1 MQEPAGTE
9 CSGAGGDDFPA
20 DFHVCFVWNKAGK
33 PSCLYEERYG
43 DLKEPYIETM
53 KQRTKRRL
61 LCLTAAAA
69 IGISGCGVPGLPKPS
84 RDNFAEQEEEAGPGS
99 ASAET
104 GEAGPGDDVS
114 ADSGEAGPG
123 SIPVKTGE
131 IEETD
136 LNLKFR
142 LVTGQEALSGLPEEV
157 AHQVNAI
164 NGGEAPAQAIGS
176 KELKGYYA
184 LIATYTVVGEDEAS
198 GEETRGSGRLTLY
211 IPNLLE
217 GLEEISFLYY
227 DKAERIWRVIPAE
240 QVDLAAKTVSA
251 ILPGSG
257 TLTVVYRRE

>member
-1 MQEPAGTE
+1 
-9 CSGAGGDDFPA
+9 
-20 DFHVCFVWNKAGK
+20 
-33 PSCLYEERYG
+33 
-43 DLKEPYIETM
+43 M

-84 RDNFAEQEEEAGPGS
+84 RDHFAEQEEEGGPGS
-99 ASAET
+99 ASAEP
-104 GEAGPGDDVS
+104 GESGPGDGVS

-123 SIPVKTGE
+123 SIPADAEESGRGSDPAETGETGSGDDVSAETGEGGPGDDVSAETGETVQGSIPVETGE

-142 LVTGQEALSGLPEEV
+142 LVTGEEALSGLPEEV

-184 LIATYTVVGEDEAS
+184 LVATYTVVGEDEAS

-240 QVDLAAKTVSA
+240 QVDPAAKTVSA